1 MEVKAQA
8 KYLRRGPRKVRRYAK
23 LIVGKEVDQARAILA
38 VQTSP
43 ACRELEKVLNSAVA
57 NAENNLGIEPDELT
71 VQHAFVDQGMTIP
84 RMKPRARGRADRIR
98 KRTCHVTVVL
108 TDGVDEGEEAVEL
121 EEETGQ

>member
-8 KYLRRGPRKVRRYAK
+8 KYLRRGPRKVRRYAR
-23 LIVGKEVDQARAILA
+23 LIVGKEIDQARAILA

-43 ACRELEKVLNSAVA
+43 ACRELEKVLESAVA
-57 NAENNLGIEPDELT
+57 NAENNYGIEADELT
-71 VQHAFVDQGMTIP
+71 VDKAFVDGGMTIP

-108 TDGVDEGEEAVEL
+108 TDGADEAETEEIA
-121 EEETGQ
+121 EETGQ